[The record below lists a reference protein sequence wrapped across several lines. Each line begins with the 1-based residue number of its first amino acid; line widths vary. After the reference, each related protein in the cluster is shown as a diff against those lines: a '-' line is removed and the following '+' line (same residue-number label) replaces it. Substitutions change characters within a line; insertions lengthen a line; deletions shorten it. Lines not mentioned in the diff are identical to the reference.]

1 MKAKVNF
8 VKTAS
13 PFLMTAN
20 EEQASA
26 AGFAVDFQEL
36 CAREMDLALGI
47 HKASLD
53 SAVSLHSCAIE
64 MCEAIDICN
73 QASCFTEVFG
83 TYFGTYIDA
92 ATKSFALC
100 MELHRCWLTIAAPYA
115 LPYDIPFAGGFG
127 HQAVAA
133 SDELA
138 YHMDLAIGEQSF
150 AADEFAVSSADL
162 RAAPA
167 AQEEE
172 TDRDE
177 MDIAVGSRAA

>member
-8 VKTAS
+8 VKTTS

-20 EEQASA
+20 EEQGPA
-26 AGFAVDFQEL
+26 AGFAADFQEL

-64 MCEAIDICN
+64 MCEAIDLYN
-73 QASCFTEVFG
+73 QASWFANIFG
-83 TYFGTYIDA
+83 AYIDA
-92 ATKSFALC
+92 ATRSFALC
-100 MELHRCWLTIAAPYA
+100 MELHRSWLTIAAPYA
-115 LPYDIPFAGGFG
+115 MAYDTPFAGGFSR
-127 HQAVAA
+127 QAVAA

-138 YHMDLAIGEQSF
+138 YHMDVATGEQSF
-150 AADEFAVSSADL
+150 AADEFAVSSADF

-172 TDRDE
+172 TDLDE
-177 MDIAVGSRAA
+177 MDIAIGSRAA